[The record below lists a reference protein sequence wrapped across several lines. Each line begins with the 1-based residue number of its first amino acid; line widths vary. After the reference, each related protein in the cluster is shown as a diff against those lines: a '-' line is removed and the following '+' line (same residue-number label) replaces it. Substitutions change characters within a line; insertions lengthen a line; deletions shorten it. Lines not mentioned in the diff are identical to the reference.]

1 MPICDYIGNGIITQ
15 MRKSKL
21 SPAPLY
27 KPALYVTFSKRPDL
41 AIYLTLQSDISVRE
55 HTLVCSPHLA
65 SFFGVAFESSQV
77 FLGVPEKLW
86 TQFSQLNFQS
96 FSVTSSSLK
105 LHYHLDVEDKKRVRT
120 GVGTEEVVTFT
131 VDELTFELPIKPA
144 ISRQISQSA
153 VLHMTQMRADKSS
166 VDTQRISLTKRFS
179 TSE

>member
-1 MPICDYIGNGIITQ
+1 

-27 KPALYVTFSKRPDL
+27 KPALYVIFSKRPDL
-41 AIYLTLQSDISVRE
+41 AVYLTLQSDICVRD

-77 FLGVPEKLW
+77 FLGVPERLW
-86 TQFSQLNFQS
+86 PQFSQLNFQS
-96 FSVTSSSLK
+96 FSISTSSLN

-120 GVGTEEVVTFT
+120 GVGTEEVVSFA
-131 VDELTFELPIKPA
+131 VDELTLELPVKSA
-144 ISRQISQSA
+144 ISRKISQSA
-153 VLHMTQMRADKSS
+153 VLHMTPMRTDRSS
-166 VDTQRISLTKRFS
+166 VVTQRISLTKRFS